1 MTSQDRGFELTLSG
15 NIGVRE
21 AGVKDRLFSFL
32 RGVSLTSWTHN
43 TLAEL
48 RPLILP
54 LTNLSLCVPAL

>member
-1 MTSQDRGFELTLSG
+1 MTSQDRGFELTLLG
-15 NIGVRE
+15 KIGARE

-43 TLAEL
+43 

-54 LTNLSLCVPAL
+54 LTNLSLCVHAL